1 MKKISILVLAIVMV
15 AMSACGKKTVE
26 SGTLAGSWMGSLTVG
41 QQSMRIVFNFTLD
54 ENDSITA
61 SMDSPDQGAMGI
73 PVGPVTL
80 EANELVVSAQS
91 IMGEYRGT
99 LVNDTLIEGKW
110 SQAGNSL
117 PLTLAKMK
125 EALSTR
131 KPQEPVAPYPYS
143 EEEVTFYNDEFGI
156 NLAGTLTLPQ
166 GEGPFKAAIM
176 ITGSGGQ
183 NRNEELMGHKPFM
196 VIADY
201 LTRNGIAVLR
211 YDDRGIG
218 ASEGVYA
225 SATSAELATDV
236 EAAFQFLKGNP
247 KIDSTYIGLIGHSEG
262 GLIAPIVAS
271 SNQEVAFIVS
281 LAGPGVK
288 GMEVILQQGTDIGR
302 AMGAKE
308 KQLQKSQALNEQ
320 IYNAIISETDNT
332 KASANA
338 EQILRSYLKKRLIL
352 KKLVDIQVNASMAS
366 LAPEGL
372 DWFRY
377 FFVTDPATFWVNV
390 DCPVLA
396 MNGGSDLQVEA
407 DVNLPAI
414 ENALKEG
421 GNNDYEI
428 MLMPGLNHLFQH
440 SESGSPSEYGTIEET
455 FSEGALTAIV
465 QWINKL

>member
-15 AMSACGKKTVE
+15 AMSACGKKTFE
-26 SGTLAGSWMGSLTVG
+26 RDTLAGSWMGSLSVG

-73 PVGPVTL
+73 PVGPVSL
-80 EANELVVSAQS
+80 DANELVVSAQS
-91 IMGEYRGT
+91 IMGEYRGS

-117 PLTLAKMK
+117 PLNLTKMK

-156 NLAGTLTLPQ
+156 NIAGTLTLPQ
-166 GEGPFKAAIM
+166 GEGPFKAAIL

-225 SATSAELATDV
+225 SATSEDLATDV
-236 EAAFQFLKGNP
+236 EAAFQFLKDNP

-271 SNQEVAFIVS
+271 SNKEVAFIVS

-288 GMEVILQQGTDIGR
+288 GMDVILQQGTDIGR

-320 IYNAIISETDNT
+320 IYTAIISETDNA

-338 EQILRSYLKKRLIL
+338 EQILRSHLK
-352 KKLVDIQVNASMAS
+352 
-366 LAPEGL
+366 
-372 DWFRY
+372 
-377 FFVTDPATFWVNV
+377 
-390 DCPVLA
+390 
-396 MNGGSDLQVEA
+396 NG
-407 DVNLPAI
+407 
-414 ENALKEG
+414 
-421 GNNDYEI
+421 
-428 MLMPGLNHLFQH
+428 
-440 SESGSPSEYGTIEET
+440 
-455 FSEGALTAIV
+455 
-465 QWINKL
+465 